1 MKVIIVKD
9 YKKLG
14 REGKIVEVKD
24 GYARNYLIPR
34 GLALLATD
42 KNFQK
47 LEELK
52 KTKVKI
58 AEKEKVKYLEEK
70 EKIEKLSLTIPVE
83 AKENEELYGTIGV
96 AKILSILENER
107 ITLDKNQ
114 LVLDEPIKKLGVYN
128 LKIKLHP
135 EVQAVLRLWV
145 VRQ

>member
-1 MKVIIVKD
+1 VKVIIVKD

-14 REGKIVEVKD
+14 REGKVIEVKD

-42 KNFQK
+42 ENFRK

-52 KTKVKI
+52 KLRVKL

-70 EKIEKLSLTIPVE
+70 DKIEKLSLTVPVE
-83 AKENEELYGTIGV
+83 AKENEELYGTVGAV
-96 AKILSILENER
+96 KILSILENEG
-107 ITLDKNQ
+107 ITLNKDQ
-114 LVLDEPIKKLGVYN
+114 LALEEPIKKLGVYN
-128 LKIKLHP
+128 LKINLHP

>member
-1 MKVIIVKD
+1 VKVIIVKD

-52 KTKVKI
+52 KLKVKI

-83 AKENEELYGTIGV
+83 AKENEELYGTIGA

>member
-14 REGKIVEVKD
+14 REGKVIEVKD

-42 KNFQK
+42 ENFRK

-52 KTKVKI
+52 KLRVKL

-70 EKIEKLSLTIPVE
+70 DKIEKLSLTVPVE
-83 AKENEELYGTIGV
+83 AKENEELYGTVGAV
-96 AKILSILENER
+96 KILSILENEG
-107 ITLDKNQ
+107 ITLNKDQ
-114 LVLDEPIKKLGVYN
+114 LALEEPIKKLGVYN
-128 LKIKLHP
+128 LKINLHP

>member
-52 KTKVKI
+52 KLKVKI

-83 AKENEELYGTIGV
+83 AKENEELYGTIGA